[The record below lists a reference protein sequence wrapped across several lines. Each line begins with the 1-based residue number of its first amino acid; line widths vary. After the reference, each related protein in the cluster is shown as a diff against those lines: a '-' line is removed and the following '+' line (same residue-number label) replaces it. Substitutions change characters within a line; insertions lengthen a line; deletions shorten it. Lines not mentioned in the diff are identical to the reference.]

1 MIYIITGTSRGIGKA
16 LANFYLDQGEKVI
29 GISRRN
35 EIKHPNFT
43 FIKCDF
49 TEKQQLYDLD
59 LSRFTDESE
68 HYPVRLINNAGIL
81 GEIKRSHELT
91 LTHYTDVAMVNIV
104 ATQFLCSYT
113 LQTFGFDNV
122 DTIINIGSGAGERPV
137 PSWAAYCASKAAV
150 NLFSETLAEEIKE
163 LGKTTKVYS
172 VAPGVVDTDMQYSIR
187 ESDQR
192 DFSGKQNFVDL
203 KDNDELRTP
212 EEVASLLDEFLQE
225 DHSEL
230 GVIHRI

>member
-1 MIYIITGTSRGIGKA
+1 MINIITGSSRGVGKA
-16 LANFYLDQGEKVI
+16 LANHFLEKGEKVV
-29 GISRRN
+29 GISRQN
-35 EIKHPNFT
+35 EIEHPNFT
-43 FIKCDF
+43 FVKCDF

-59 LSRFTDESE
+59 LSVFADPEN
-68 HYPVRLINNAGIL
+68 YPVRLFNNAGII

-122 DTIINIGSGAGERPV
+122 DTIVNISSGAGERPV

-150 NLFSETLAEEIKE
+150 NLFSETLKAEIEE
-163 LGKTTKVYS
+163 LGKSTKIYS
-172 VAPGVVDTDMQYSIR
+172 IAPGVVDTNMQVAIR
-187 ESDQR
+187 NSSPK
-192 DFSGKQNFVDL
+192 DFSGQQNFIDL
-203 KDNDELRTP
+203 KENDELRTP
-212 EEVASLLDEFLQE
+212 EEVAILLDEFLRE
-225 DHSEL
+225 DHTDL